1 MTTGFNSGYPERDRE
16 FGRIVGSSPALE
28 STLALVERVAPTQSA
43 VLVLGETGSGKELIA
58 RAIHNRSPRY
68 DRPFVPLNCAAIPH
82 DLLESELF
90 GHEKGAFT
98 GAIAQKIGRFEM
110 ADTGTLFLDEVGDI
124 PPLLQPKLLR
134 VLQEQEFERIGSG
147 RTHQVNV
154 RIVAAT
160 NRNLEEMVA
169 RNEFRSDLYY
179 RLNVFPIALPPL
191 RKRQEDIPALVT
203 HFVDFFSSRMGKQIV
218 SIPEETMEAFKSY
231 SWPGNIRELQNLL
244 ERAVILAND
253 GVLPNPLP
261 SPPLRPIAKVAGPMT
276 VRDYERA
283 LILQTLEGCSWVVG
297 GPNGAATRL
306 GVKRTTLYQR
316 IKRLGIKPPSTNRHA
331 LIRDEAQRQNSVPV
345 TDGRQMSP
353 DLQHIPPLL
362 HHRRRPRGYVSHPGE
377 VVDVIESAVRA
388 VSN

>member
-1 MTTGFNSGYPERDRE
+1 MVIACNTGQGERDRE
-16 FGRIVGSSPALE
+16 LRRIVGSSRALE
-28 STLALVERVAPTQSA
+28 SALALVERVAPTQSA

-68 DRPFVPLNCAAIPH
+68 DRPFVPVNCAAIPH

-98 GAIAQKIGRFEM
+98 GAITQKIGRFEM
-110 ADTGTLFLDEVGDI
+110 ADKGTLFLDEVGDI

-134 VLQEQEFERIGSG
+134 VLQEQEFERVGSG

-179 RLNVFPIALPPL
+179 RLNVFPIDLPPL
-191 RKRQEDIPALVT
+191 RERQEDIPALVT
-203 HFVDFFSSRMGKQIV
+203 HFVDVFSSRMGKQIV
-218 SIPEETMEAFKSY
+218 SIPGGTMEAFKSY
-231 SWPGNIRELQNLL
+231 SWPGNIRELQNML

-261 SPPLRPIAKVAGPMT
+261 PPPLRPLAKVASPVT
-276 VRDYERA
+276 LRDYERA
-283 LILQTLEGCSWVVG
+283 LILQTLEGCSWAVG
-297 GPNGAATRL
+297 GPNGAAARL
-306 GVKRTTLYQR
+306 GLKRTTLYQR

-331 LIRDEAQRQNSVPV
+331 QIRDEAQPQDKGSV
-345 TDGRQMSP
+345 TDRHPISP
-353 DLQHIPPLL
+353 DVQHVPPLP
-362 HHRRRPRGYVSHPGE
+362 HHCRRARGHLSRPGKSRGC
-377 VVDVIESAVRA
+377 D
-388 VSN
+388 